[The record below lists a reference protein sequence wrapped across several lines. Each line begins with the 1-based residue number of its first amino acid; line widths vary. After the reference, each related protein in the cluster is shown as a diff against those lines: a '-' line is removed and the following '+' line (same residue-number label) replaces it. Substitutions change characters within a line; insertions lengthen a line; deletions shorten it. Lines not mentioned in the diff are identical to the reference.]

1 MKSFAVLTATTASAL
16 NIQANYPI
24 NCASIELQDIP
35 CAPNTAKH
43 DIDYVP
49 DMYFAGKRGCG
60 CDRGGRGRGRG
71 RGGLGQMIQGDL
83 RTTLTGANSEN
94 YFEHEDY

>member
-1 MKSFAVLTATTASAL
+1 MKSFALLTATTASAL
-16 NIQANYPI
+16 HIQASYPI
-24 NCASIELQDIP
+24 NCDLIELQDIP
-35 CAPNTAKH
+35 CAPNTIAQVKH

-60 CDRGGRGRGRG
+60 CDRGGQ
-71 RGGLGQMIQGDL
+71 GQMIQGDL

-94 YFEHEDY
+94 YFEHED